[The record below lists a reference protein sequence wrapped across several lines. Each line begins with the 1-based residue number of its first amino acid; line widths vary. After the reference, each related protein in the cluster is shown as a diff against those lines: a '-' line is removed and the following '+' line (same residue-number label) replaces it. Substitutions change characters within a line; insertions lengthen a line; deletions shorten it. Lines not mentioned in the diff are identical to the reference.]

1 MGECVDHQVVHVATF
16 RVHFRLQLPLLPGFA
31 GYLTNQL
38 PVKELYGSNVGDV
51 GRIELIGGH
60 PAVDFV
66 NTLGG
71 DHQALVEC
79 LHSYADLLI
88 WAERTDVID
97 AHQAET
103 LRALA
108 SAQPAD
114 ATRALTDALA
124 LRASVDQVLRA
135 AASHEAAPDEALDH
149 IRDVHTDA
157 IGAARLRMPT
167 EVALEPP
174 EEHSQTY
181 DWTWPPEPPVH
192 LASVVWQL
200 CSHVVDFLRFG
211 DLHRLKHCVEC
222 RWIFLDES
230 RNNSRRW
237 CSMKGCG
244 ARAKMRRYRA
254 SQSRASQS
262 RADRDR

>member
-1 MGECVDHQVVHVATF
+1 
-16 RVHFRLQLPLLPGFA
+16 
-31 GYLTNQL
+31 
-38 PVKELYGSNVGDV
+38 VGDV

-88 WAERTDVID
+88 WAERAHLID
-97 AHQAET
+97 AHQADT
-103 LRALA
+103 LRSLA
-108 SAQPAD
+108 SAKPAD
-114 ATRALTDALA
+114 AARVLDDALF
-124 LRASVDQVLRA
+124 LRSSVDQVLRA
-135 AASHEAAPDEALDH
+135 ATTNESASAEALDH
-149 IRDVHTDA
+149 IRDVHADA
-157 IGAARLRMPT
+157 IGAALLRMP
-167 EVALEPP
+167 AGAGSPGQRR
-174 EEHSQTY
+174 SRGY
-181 DWTWPPEPPVH
+181 DWTWPPGPPRH
-192 LASVVWQL
+192 LAFVLWQV
-200 CSHVVDFLRFG
+200 SRYVVDFLRAG
-211 DLHRLKHCVEC
+211 DLHRLKLCDEC